1 MPHVNMDI
9 NTLITDAIH
18 DNLPIFAEHDDAC
31 FKSQLEYAKQ
41 HKMLREGWEVNMK

>member
-1 MPHVNMDI
+1 MHELLLQKQRKRKQGKI
-9 NTLITDAIH
+9 
-18 DNLPIFAEHDDAC
+18 NLPIFAELDDAC